1 MLTSDQKV
9 ILRELSLYTTFLAKA
24 LSPLAAPTFCELFLG
39 GMLSGE
45 GFVTQALLTIH
56 YENFWNSYHHW
67 VSQGKWRWRN
77 LAHRLILLVSSK
89 VPDGQTTPLILDDL
103 TLERCSD
110 KAPACRIHH
119 QHSKKKNR
127 CTYLFGQ
134 CWVFLAI
141 PFQRPSDKVHTA
153 IPVMA
158 FPSPKSGNISKLKI
172 AKAMLKS
179 VRQTLQGRALRLLTD
194 CWFMNHTMM
203 QPALELGYE
212 VIGHIPKNRALYA
225 LPVDALP
232 PSPFKRKG
240 RKRKY
245 GVKMTPEE
253 VEKLPETKMTLWL
266 YRKNRTVSFRSCIC
280 RARFLK
286 GRIVRVVWS
295 RFEND
300 KGQTETKLFL
310 STNPDL
316 KAHEVLLAYSLR
328 WPIEPMFQ
336 QLKHEFGC
344 KHLWQQKLRTL
355 LRWMHIKMAGYA
367 LVQLLT
373 ICQNPAAIALAKTAW
388 RSPHTVTAGMLRRA
402 LFWIIPQFRIRGCW
416 NRYEQKLEL
425 KLPDK
430 NERSDSF
437 LEKAA

>member
-1 MLTSDQKV
+1 
-9 ILRELSLYTTFLAKA
+9 
-24 LSPLAAPTFCELFLG
+24 
-39 GMLSGE
+39 
-45 GFVTQALLTIH
+45 
-56 YENFWNSYHHW
+56 
-67 VSQGKWRWRN
+67 
-77 LAHRLILLVSSK
+77 
-89 VPDGQTTPLILDDL
+89 
-103 TLERCSD
+103 
-110 KAPACRIHH
+110 
-119 QHSKKKNR
+119 
-127 CTYLFGQ
+127 
-134 CWVFLAI
+134 
-141 PFQRPSDKVHTA
+141 
-153 IPVMA
+153 
-158 FPSPKSGNISKLKI
+158 
-172 AKAMLKS
+172 
-179 VRQTLQGRALRLLTD
+179 
-194 CWFMNHTMM
+194 
-203 QPALELGYE
+203 
-212 VIGHIPKNRALYA
+212 
-225 LPVDALP
+225 
-232 PSPFKRKG
+232 
-240 RKRKY
+240 
-245 GVKMTPEE
+245 MTPEE
-253 VEKLPETKMTLWL
+253 VDKLPETKMTLWL

-295 RFEND
+295 CFEND

-316 KAHEVLLAYSLR
+316 KADEVLLAYSLR

-388 RSPHTVTAGMLRRA
+388 RNPHTVTAGMLRGAAFNNLPGCWLLAISCSYSQPPTANRQPPKAKSQKPKAKSQKPKAKSQKPKANSGILCSAASLRRA